1 MSRYL
6 NLKLFGLLLF
16 CTGLIFIFSYL
27 GTNAIESVFH
37 KETAVYGSGTMIS
50 SITLN
55 GKTKE
60 EAKAELTNKI
70 QEWSRTSSFSIQY
83 QNKTT
88 ELPDNIFKIDINK
101 SIQQVKD
108 GQPSDLVVEID
119 SPLLDEEINKT
130 VENETIL
137 NDLDIDKLKET
148 LVDSVQPLQAEPTRI
163 QLLAYLKTDGEIA
176 NKELTT
182 TTIKGI
188 ASQKKNLEAILPNL
202 NEIEVGPN
210 ETFSF
215 QNTFGNNQPENEAL
229 SMIATGIYRVIL
241 PTNFMIVERNIS
253 KQLPSYS
260 ELGAEAKVSD
270 KMNLVFTNPNPYSY
284 KITIHVVKGALQV
297 KLIGPPFPYKYTI
310 RKEAESYSPKTVL
323 QFSAKLSPSQTKV
336 LDNGK
341 KGLLAKVYREAK
353 DDNNLLIETTFIS
366 EDFYPPEYRVV
377 QTGLLPPEVKD
388 SQNNAEMNTEMNGEN
403 GSADSNQDPENTSNG
418 SENVNSTNNLPANT
432 NVENPS

>member
-6 NLKLFGLLLF
+6 NVKLLGLLLF
-16 CTGLIFIFSYL
+16 CTGLIFIFSSL
-27 GTNAIESVFH
+27 GTKAFESVFH
-37 KETAVYGSGTMIS
+37 EQNPVYGSGTMIG
-50 SITLN
+50 SISLN
-55 GKTKE
+55 GKSKE
-60 EAKAELTNKI
+60 EAKTELNNKI

-88 ELPDNIFKIDINK
+88 ELPDNTFKIDVNRSLQRI
-101 SIQQVKD
+101 KD
-108 GQPSDLVVEID
+108 GQPSQLVVEID

-130 VENETIL
+130 IENEAIL
-137 NDLDIDKLKET
+137 NDLDIDKLEEA
-148 LVDSVQPLQAEPTRI
+148 LLDSVQQLQAEPTRF

-215 QNTFGNNQPENEAL
+215 QNMFGNNQPENEAL
-229 SMIATGIYRVIL
+229 SMIASGIYGAIL

-260 ELGAEAKVSD
+260 ALGAEAKVSD
-270 KMNLVFTNPNPYSY
+270 KMNLVFTNPNPYPY
-284 KITIHVVKGALQV
+284 KITIHVVKDTLQV

-353 DDNNLLIETTFIS
+353 DDNNQLIETTFIS

-377 QTGLLPPEVKD
+377 QTGLLPPEVKE
-388 SQNNAEMNTEMNGEN
+388 SQNNAEMNGQN
-403 GSADSNQDPENTSNG
+403 GSADSSADSNQNTENTSNG
-418 SENVNSTNNLPANT
+418 SENVNSTNNLPADT
-432 NVENPS
+432 NDENPS